1 MDAEYAVIQ
10 PDLGKTRTALTA
22 IELLLKKNPNA
33 VILISVPTEVLKE
46 QWISELIK
54 RGIFSNCKVEVI
66 NTIVKGDWDVDLLVQ
81 DEIHICGSQTYSQI
95 FERVNYNFIL
105 GLTGTL
111 ERLDGK
117 EVLIK
122 QYCPVCDIVTM
133 DEAIKNKWVAPV
145 KEYAVLLDVDLT
157 EYNEW
162 NRKFNGFFSF
172 FNYDFS
178 LAMNCVKSVID
189 RRKYAKL
196 LGVKESVVTANA
208 MSWMKCLRARKE
220 FIMSHPKKLEVA
232 KKILNARQ
240 DKKCIVFCSTIK
252 DCEKLKMGVVLH
264 SKQKKKQNAEI
275 LTKFN
280 EAETGI
286 ISSSRALNTGVDI
299 KGLSVGIILNT
310 NSSKIIKVQSRGR
323 VCRFE
328 EGKEA
333 ELFTILI
340 KGTQEVT
347 WHANASTGSHYQ
359 TINESQLDKVLA
371 GEIIETREREN
382 VEDKKFRF

>member
-22 IELLLKKNPNA
+22 IELLLKKNSNA
-33 VILISVPTEVLKE
+33 VVLISVPTEVLKE
-46 QWISELIK
+46 QWMSELIK

-81 DEIHICGSQTYSQI
+81 DEIHICGSQTFSQI

-117 EVLIK
+117 ETLIK

-178 LAMNCVKSVID
+178 LAMGH
-189 RRKYAKL
+189 R
-196 LGVKESVVTANA
+196 
-208 MSWMKCLRARKE
+208 
-220 FIMSHPKKLEVA
+220 
-232 KKILNARQ
+232 
-240 DKKCIVFCSTIK
+240 
-252 DCEKLKMGVVLH
+252 
-264 SKQKKKQNAEI
+264 
-275 LTKFN
+275 
-280 EAETGI
+280 
-286 ISSSRALNTGVDI
+286 
-299 KGLSVGIILNT
+299 
-310 NSSKIIKVQSRGR
+310 
-323 VCRFE
+323 
-328 EGKEA
+328 
-333 ELFTILI
+333 LI
-340 KGTQEVT
+340 
-347 WHANASTGSHYQ
+347 
-359 TINESQLDKVLA
+359 
-371 GEIIETREREN
+371 
-382 VEDKKFRF
+382 

>member
-1 MDAEYAVIQ
+1 M
-10 PDLGKTRTALTA
+10 
-22 IELLLKKNPNA
+22 
-33 VILISVPTEVLKE
+33 
-46 QWISELIK
+46 
-54 RGIFSNCKVEVI
+54 
-66 NTIVKGDWDVDLLVQ
+66 
-81 DEIHICGSQTYSQI
+81 EIHICGSQTFSQI

-117 EVLIK
+117 ETLIK

-178 LAMNCVKSVID
+178 LAMNCVKSMID

-280 EAETGI
+280 EAETGV

-359 TINESQLDKVLA
+359 TITESQLDKVLA

>member
-22 IELLLKKNPNA
+22 IELLLKKNSNA
-33 VILISVPTEVLKE
+33 VVLISVPTEVLKE
-46 QWISELIK
+46 QWMSELIK

-81 DEIHICGSQTYSQI
+81 DEIHICGSQTFSQI

-117 EVLIK
+117 EALIK

-178 LAMNCVKSVID
+178 LAMNCVKSMID

-275 LTKFN
+275 LAKFN

-347 WHANASTGSHYQ
+347 WHANASTGSYYQ

-371 GEIIETREREN
+371 GETIETRERET